1 MLLHD
6 DAYRKCNTY
15 LCSAFAIRS
24 FLKWHMGRSAT
35 SPNCTCT
42 CTVRFLSFR
51 RIRPHMR
58 RKEPSVAKGN
68 LPAGI
73 HRNISTIA
81 GKSSLAAPRSRPL
94 YARHFRQSSERASTL
109 TGWASYSSSS
119 FSPFWCLIE
128 RSRKPG
134 LSKETVRE
142 KRHRNKRHNNPA
154 LLLQFDL
161 INQGPYV
168 YNAIQFMLCELWY
181 I

>member
-1 MLLHD
+1 MMRTVNVILTFALLSWSG
-6 DAYRKCNTY
+6 ASWNG
-15 LCSAFAIRS
+15 I
-24 FLKWHMGRSAT
+24 WVGRQLHQIVR
-35 SPNCTCT
+35 
-42 CTVRFLSFR
+42 VRFLSFR
-51 RIRPHMR
+51 RIRPRMR